1 MRILF
6 YFVNLVYLQQ
16 EYDLDEQDMAWLEL
30 TNQDRKNKFSLPDIE
45 PDELEFLIDRIEKES
60 YFEQSKMSNS
70 QNNYQVCFIY
80 LLIWLPKL
88 PKHILLS
95 LLNIF
100 LLP

>member
-6 YFVNLVYLQQ
+6 YFFNLVYLQQ